1 MTDKGSTKMNLKQA
15 IEHYKPYNAQEQKD
29 QEIILRYMDIFDNL
43 LTRENEFAHF
53 TASAWLVNKEHTKV
67 LMAYHNIYNSWSW
80 VGGHADGDE
89 NLLHVAIKEA
99 QEETGLVQVKP
110 VFDDIYSIEILG
122 VPAHEKRGKHVATH
136 VHLNVTYLL
145 EADENDLTCIKPDEN
160 SDIKWMDLEEAVESS
175 TEPEMKVVYRK
186 LNQKLK
192 VFLTR

>member
-1 MTDKGSTKMNLKQA
+1 MNLKQA

-53 TASAWLVNKEHTKV
+53 TASAWVVNKEHTKV